1 MKNFTNIG
9 CFLIGWNKDILKD
22 CGEASY
28 RQYRKLL
35 SAISIMMIMW
45 GTIGYCFADRYINI
59 ESFALK
65 VCISVAFMFIILCIE
80 RVIILNVGKA
90 RMMATMRFSMAICM
104 AILGSCIF
112 DQIIFRNDIQQ
123 TIQENREDI
132 IKKTVLKRM
141 SIFEND
147 ERRIS
152 HEIDSLNNATIALG
166 EELMKR
172 PSIKSVNVS
181 TAEQVAGVDEN
192 GNPKKVKVR
201 NTEVVN
207 IPNPLTEQL
216 KSNNSQIEIYQNQ
229 LEQLRQDK
237 KNIAEK
243 VTKEIS
249 VRPLGF
255 IEELEA
261 TLSVVSNSWISLT
274 FYIVLFLF
282 LTFMELF
289 VLTIKMGENKCDYE
303 LVVESQLNL
312 KKNLMKQTTESL
324 IVNNNKQQQNSD
336 ITIMTRDYDYGSYEN
351 EEYEDDY
358 ECGGYEEDYAWTEED
373 SWNALTDG
381 MYGDMP
387 SNPMEYDAMMD
398 ALGF

>member
-172 PSIKSVNVS
+172 PSIQSVNVS

-229 LEQLRQDK
+229 LEQLRLDK

-324 IVNNNKQQQNSD
+324 IVNNNKQQQN
-336 ITIMTRDYDYGSYEN
+336 
-351 EEYEDDY
+351 
-358 ECGGYEEDYAWTEED
+358 
-373 SWNALTDG
+373 
-381 MYGDMP
+381 
-387 SNPMEYDAMMD
+387 
-398 ALGF
+398 